1 MKVVADAGIPGR
13 RLGFRAAGL
22 VGIGL
27 GLVFALAAA
36 SPAED
41 ADLQMMTYQ
50 MVFLR
55 KGPNHGAK
63 NPDAAKAQAAH
74 QAFLAQLNRER
85 VNLLYGPF
93 LDDTDLRGVVLL
105 DVADAEAARKLFAED
120 AHVKAGNLTI
130 EVKPWMGPKGWFH
143 PPLDPMVPE
152 NLVFGFLMRGPN
164 HSQPAAEAQEIQKQH
179 LAYMDGLHKQGKLV
193 MAGPFIAGGD
203 WRGVVV
209 YRVAGGVEEAKQLAG
224 GDPAVKAGRLVID
237 ARPWM
242 TLKGILK

>member
-1 MKVVADAGIPGR
+1 MKMVADAGIPGR
-13 RLGFRAAGL
+13 RLGIRAAGRL
-22 VGIGL
+22 ALGL
-27 GLVFALAAA
+27 GLMFALVPG
-36 SPAED
+36 SPAEE
-41 ADLQMMTYQ
+41 AEFQMKTYQ

-55 KGPNHGAK
+55 KGPNAGAES
-63 NPDAAKAQAAH
+63 PDAAKVQAAH
-74 QAFLAQLNRER
+74 LAYLAKLNQER

-93 LDDTDLRGVVLL
+93 LDDTDLRGIALL
-105 DVADAEAARKLFAED
+105 DVADADAAKKLFAED
-120 AHVKAGNLTI
+120 AHVKAGNLAI

-164 HSQPAAEAQEIQKQH
+164 RSHPAAEAQEIQKQH

-193 MAGPFIAGGD
+193 MAGPFLDDSD

-209 YRVAGGVEEAKQLAG
+209 YRVASLEEAKRLAG
-224 GDPAVKAGRLVID
+224 EDPAVKAGRLVID